1 MLKTLIYF
9 LIIFSVIVVIHEYG
23 HLFWAKRAGI
33 LVREFSLGMGPK
45 LYSHQAEDGTTYT
58 IRMLPLGGYV
68 RLAGLNEEEEI
79 QPGQSLALLFNDQNQ
94 IQQIN
99 TSDRSLSVEE
109 LAVRVDKVDLKDQM
123 MLWAYLPN
131 QEDLQSF
138 EVAKDAQIIEADG
151 TKLMV
156 APREMRYEAVSVKNK
171 ILTNFG
177 GPLNNF
183 ILSIITFMI
192 VGFLLPGIPSYSN
205 QIGQVVADSPAE
217 KVGLMAGDRIVSLND
232 QPTEDWNALTQAI
245 GQHGGETVRLT
256 IDRGG
261 QTLTKE
267 AHIDQDQDGKVV
279 LGIMMASKTAIKDRL
294 LFGFTAT
301 WNTIAM
307 VVSALT
313 SLFTRGFDLN
323 LFGGPVAIAQATS
336 TVAKRGILDILAFTA
351 SLSANLGIINL
362 LPIPA
367 LDGGKIVLNLIE
379 GVRGKPLSQEKEGI
393 ITLIGVGFLFI
404 LMLLVTWNDIMR
416 AFF

>member
-79 QPGQSLALLFNDQNQ
+79 QPGQSVALLFNDQNQ

-156 APREMRYEAVSVKNK
+156 APREMRYEAVSVKDK

-205 QIGQVVADSPAE
+205 QIGQVVSDSPAE

-232 QPTEDWNALTQAI
+232 QPTKDWNALTQAI

-261 QTLTKE
+261 QTLTQE
-267 AHIDQDQDGKVV
+267 AHIDQDQDGKAI
-279 LGIMMASKTAIKDRL
+279 LGIMMASNTAIKDRL

-307 VVSALT
+307 VVSALA

>member
-23 HLFWAKRAGI
+23 HLFWAKRVGI

-79 QPGQSLALLFNDQNQ
+79 QPGQSVALLFNDQNQ

-156 APREMRYEAVSVKNK
+156 APREMRYEAVSVKDK

-205 QIGQVVADSPAE
+205 QIGQVVSDSPAE

-232 QPTEDWNALTQAI
+232 QPTKDWNALTQAI

-261 QTLTKE
+261 QTLTQE
-267 AHIDQDQDGKVV
+267 AHIDQDQDGNAI
-279 LGIMMASKTAIKDRL
+279 LGIMMASNTAIKDRL

-307 VVSALT
+307 VVSALA

>member
-23 HLFWAKRAGI
+23 HLFWAKRSGI

-79 QPGQSLALLFNDQNQ
+79 QPGQSVALLFNDQNQ

-156 APREMRYEAVSVKNK
+156 APREMRYEAVSVKDK

-232 QPTEDWNALTQAI
+232 QPTKDWNALTQAI

-261 QTLTKE
+261 QTLTQE
-267 AHIDQDQDGKVV
+267 AHIDQDQDGKAT
-279 LGIMMASKTAIKDRL
+279 LGIMMASNTAIKDRL

-301 WNTIAM
+301 WSTIAM
-307 VVSALT
+307 VVSALA

>member
-156 APREMRYEAVSVKNK
+156 APREMRYEAVSVKDK

-245 GQHGGETVRLT
+245 GQHGGETVHLT

-267 AHIDQDQDGKVV
+267 AHIDQDQDGKAI

-307 VVSALT
+307 VVSALA

>member
-79 QPGQSLALLFNDQNQ
+79 QPGQSVALLFNDQNQ

-177 GPLNNF
+177 GPLNN
-183 ILSIITFMI
+183 LSLI
-192 VGFLLPGIPSYSN
+192 
-205 QIGQVVADSPAE
+205 
-217 KVGLMAGDRIVSLND
+217 
-232 QPTEDWNALTQAI
+232 
-245 GQHGGETVRLT
+245 
-256 IDRGG
+256 
-261 QTLTKE
+261 
-267 AHIDQDQDGKVV
+267 HI
-279 LGIMMASKTAIKDRL
+279 
-294 LFGFTAT
+294 
-301 WNTIAM
+301 
-307 VVSALT
+307 
-313 SLFTRGFDLN
+313 
-323 LFGGPVAIAQATS
+323 
-336 TVAKRGILDILAFTA
+336 
-351 SLSANLGIINL
+351 
-362 LPIPA
+362 
-367 LDGGKIVLNLIE
+367 
-379 GVRGKPLSQEKEGI
+379 
-393 ITLIGVGFLFI
+393 
-404 LMLLVTWNDIMR
+404 
-416 AFF
+416 